1 MRAARFLWT
10 LTAKRC
16 VSLMNREKIERV
28 ISQNKKAFHDFFIEE
43 TFQAGISLSGTEVK
57 SLRAGR
63 CSLKESFIKIEG
75 GSAFVE
81 GMHISPYSHGNIFN
95 LDPVRRRRLLLNK
108 REINRLRAKVTQEGY
123 TIVPL
128 KAYFKGCYVK
138 IDIALAKGKKH
149 YDKREAIAKKTQARN
164 IQREFAQNV

>member
-1 MRAARFLWT
+1 
-10 LTAKRC
+10 
-16 VSLMNREKIERV
+16 MNKEKTERL

-57 SLRAGR
+57 SMRAGR
-63 CSLKESFIKIEG
+63 CNLKESFIKIEG
-75 GSAFVE
+75 GSAFIE
-81 GMHISPYSHGNIFN
+81 GMHVSPYSHGNIFN

-123 TIVPL
+123 TIVPI

-138 IDIALAKGKKH
+138 IDIALAKGKKL
-149 YDKREAIAKKTQARN
+149 YDKREAITKKTQARN
-164 IQREFAQNV
+164 IQREFAQKV